1 MKKHLNTISIVI
13 AVFCVLSIFADYHG
27 IASSIFM
34 LLAAFTVSPF
44 IKKLIPNKPTK
55 KLRIILPIIFFSI
68 AAFLGES
75 YKKTV
80 SKESELAK
88 VTEQQITVKQN
99 ALNEVL
105 KPLTYCD
112 VIYSSNYNDSINA
125 LIKKNTHTYLKQNS
139 ITDSLYAVVLTY
151 SDECLD
157 KRIKERQRQLHFAKR
172 GKEIRKEKVEKC
184 YNKICE
190 ELYYSIRKTLH
201 NPKSFEYVDC
211 KYIDSKDNTLQIAY
225 SYKGENALG
234 AIRLATNTVTVDIES
249 CKVISIE

>member
-112 VIYSSNYNDSINA
+112 VIYSIVDIETKATNSIDINSSNYNDSINA
-125 LIKKNTHTYLKQNS
+125 LIKKNTHTYN
-139 ITDSLYAVVLTY
+139 
-151 SDECLD
+151 
-157 KRIKERQRQLHFAKR
+157 
-172 GKEIRKEKVEKC
+172 
-184 YNKICE
+184 
-190 ELYYSIRKTLH
+190 
-201 NPKSFEYVDC
+201 
-211 KYIDSKDNTLQIAY
+211 
-225 SYKGENALG
+225 YK
-234 AIRLATNTVTVDIES
+234 
-249 CKVISIE
+249 